1 MYCFA
6 CTLSLI
12 LSCARSVVRV
22 FSLAFAL
29 CCAFSLGRILS
40 CTRSGED
47 WMISLP
53 QVLFR
58 VYYPAHFLLR
68 AFFLARALCCTH
80 FLLHL
85 FSLAR
90 VSSRVA
96 SRALYLACVVSRVR
110 CYLRVLL
117 TQAFDCFF
125 FFNRLSMPSV
135 RWVTSLGSNI
145 RGEKTHDKIKKNI
158 LKIYIS
164 T

>member
-1 MYCFA
+1 MRRLLTLGKIGRFLSPMYCFA

-22 FSLAFAL
+22 FFLAIAL
-29 CCAFSLGRILS
+29 SCAFSLGRILS

-68 AFFLARALCCTH
+68 AFFPARAFCCTH
-80 FLLHL
+80 FLLHT
-85 FSLAR
+85 F
-90 VSSRVA
+90 
-96 SRALYLACVVSRVR
+96 YLALVLSCVR

-125 FFNRLSMPSV
+125 FLQQALDAISEV
-135 RWVTSLGSNI
+135 GDLLG
-145 RGEKTHDKIKKNI
+145 IKYSRRKN
-158 LKIYIS
+158 